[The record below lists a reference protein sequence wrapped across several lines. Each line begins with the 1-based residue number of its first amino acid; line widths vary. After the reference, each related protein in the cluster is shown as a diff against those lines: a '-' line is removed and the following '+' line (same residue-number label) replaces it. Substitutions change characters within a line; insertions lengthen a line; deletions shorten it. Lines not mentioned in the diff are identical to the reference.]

1 MARRQ
6 TSLGIVM
13 GLCAVCSLQRV
24 GSLFGSVR
32 FVGEARLQRAFGAIE
47 RWVSEELGFR
57 GSFGRLGERPPL
69 GRHLGR
75 AKRLGSDGHCHTVR
89 RIVQL

>member
-1 MARRQ
+1 
-6 TSLGIVM
+6 M

-57 GSFGRLGERPPL
+57 GSFGRLV
-69 GRHLGR
+69 
-75 AKRLGSDGHCHTVR
+75 SVR
-89 RIVQL
+89 RWEGIWVAQSGSEAMDIATRYAVS